1 MNKALFLLLLLL
13 LLLLVMPPARA
24 ATLPAPQLLD
34 DGERAEAW
42 QVIASDGIDARLS
55 SEAGVLSLDYD
66 FRGHAGYVVLRLPVN
81 LELPPSWAFDLR
93 LRGEGPRNTFEFKLL
108 DPSLEN
114 VWWVN
119 RRGFELPAE
128 WLDLRT
134 RGSRFEFAWGP
145 AGGGTSLRRL
155 AAIELAVTAGEGGRG
170 RLQLDR
176 LEFVTLPPPSA
187 EKPVPSA
194 RATSAATGHGPE
206 LAIDGDA
213 ATTWQA
219 GAAGPWRFEVDFG
232 EARELGGVLLR
243 WTADAAAKASRA
255 YEVSGSFDGQNWRRL
270 HRFGAAAGELDA
282 FVAQELELRHL
293 RLDFETPPPG
303 LAELELLPA
312 KLEADRN
319 GLVARLAALSPR
331 GDYPR
336 AFLGET
342 AFWTVAGEDGG
353 RDEALLNEDGALEP
367 WRGAF
372 SLEPFV
378 EQGGR
383 VFSWA
388 DSRSRPYLPEGFLP
402 MPAVE
407 IVYENGPVLVVE
419 TASMVDGLLVRYR
432 VHNPENVAAEAA
444 LLLALRPYQV
454 DPPWQFLSQQGG
466 VTDLRRLAVD
476 EKGAHA
482 EGREVLR
489 LASKPSQLGAQ
500 PFEAGSLL
508 SRLRVG
514 KAPEARQ
521 LEDPQAM
528 ASAFFR
534 FPLRLPPQGKA
545 EVVVAFP
552 WPGHALPAT
561 LPDFETVAA
570 AGRAFW
576 EKRLGAV
583 FFDLPPAAGDL
594 ASVAKSALG
603 HILIHRDGPAIQP
616 GSRSYERSWIR
627 DGALTSSALL
637 RYGLGDAAE
646 DFLQF
651 FLPYQ
656 FENGKVPCCVDGRG
670 SDPVPENDSGGQ
682 LLFLAHEIW
691 RFGGDL
697 ELLRQS
703 WPRLRRAVFYLD
715 QLRQQRRGPEWQTEE
730 KRVFYGLMPE
740 SISHEGYSAKP
751 MHSYWDDFWA
761 HRGFEDAA
769 EMALALG
776 EKEDA
781 ALFATWRDE
790 FAVDLLASLE
800 RAMANHNIDH
810 LPGCAELG
818 DFDATSS
825 AIALA
830 PGRLGRRLPQE
841 ALRKTFERYYREV
854 EGRFSGKKEW
864 DAYTAYELRNAGAL
878 LRLGER
884 EKAWQVLSWLL
895 ADRRPPGWN
904 QMPEVT
910 FREARAPRF
919 NGDLPHGWVASE
931 LLRAVADLFVYENED
946 GDLEIAAGIPA
957 AWLESGRVAVS
968 GLHTPW
974 GKLELELVQEGS
986 EARLRIRGLRVPPGR
1001 AVFVHSPWG
1010 ERRRLESL
1018 PADVFFQRK
1027 S

>member
-1 MNKALFLLLLLL
+1 MNKGPLFLLLSVLSLL
-13 LLLLVMPPARA
+13 A
-24 ATLPAPQLLD
+24 LPAKSEEASAPRRLD
-34 DGERAEAW
+34 DGERAAAW
-42 QVIASDGIDARLS
+42 QVIASDGIDASLA
-55 SEAGVLSLDYD
+55 SESGVLTLDYD
-66 FRGHAGYVVLRLPVN
+66 FRGHAGYVVLRLPVAI
-81 LELPPSWAFDLR
+81 ELPPRWAFDLR
-93 LRGEGPRNTFEFKLL
+93 LRGQGPRNSFEFKLL

-119 RRGFELPAE
+119 RRGYSLPAE

-134 RGSRFEFAWGP
+134 RSSRFEFAWGP
-145 AGGGTSLRRL
+145 AGGGTPRRL
-155 AAIELAVTAGEGGRG
+155 AAIELAVAAGEGGRG
-170 RLQLDR
+170 RLQLDH
-176 LEFVTLPPPSA
+176 LDFVTLPPPSTSPPAPQAKAASA
-187 EKPVPSA
+187 E
-194 RATSAATGHGPE
+194 GHAPR
-206 LAIDGDA
+206 LALDGDP
-213 ATTWQA
+213 ATFWKP
-219 GAAGPWRFEVDFG
+219 GMAGPLSFAVDFG
-232 EARELGGVLLR
+232 EARELGGLLLR
-243 WTADAAAKASRA
+243 WAAAGKGSRA
-255 YEVSGSFDGQNWRRL
+255 YEVFGSLDGQTWRRL
-270 HRFGAAAGELDA
+270 HTFGAAAGELDA
-282 FVAQELELRHL
+282 FVAAELELRYL
-293 RLDFETPPPG
+293 RLDFAAAPPA

-312 KLEADRN
+312 RLGEDRN
-319 GLVARLAALSPR
+319 GLVARLAELSPR

-378 EQGGR
+378 EIDGR
-383 VFSWA
+383 LVSWA
-388 DSRSRPYLPEGFLP
+388 ESQSRPYLPGGFLP

-407 IVYENGPVLVVE
+407 IVYDKGPVLVVE
-419 TASMVDGLLVRYR
+419 TASMADGLLVRYR
-432 VHNPENVAAEAA
+432 VRNPANVSAELA
-444 LLLALRPYQV
+444 LLLALRPFQV

-466 VTDLRRLAVD
+466 VTELRHLELNAR
-476 EKGAHA
+476 GARV
-482 EGREVLR
+482 EGREVVR
-489 LASKPSQLGAQ
+489 WASAPSQLGAQ
-500 PFEAGSLL
+500 SFEEGSLI
-508 SRLRVG
+508 SRLRQG
-514 KAPEARQ
+514 EGPEAREV
-521 LEDPQAM
+521 EDPQAL

-534 FPLRLPPQGKA
+534 WPLKVPPQGEA

-552 WPGHALPAT
+552 WPGHELQAE
-561 LPDFETVAA
+561 LPDFAKVQGAS
-570 AGRAFW
+570 RAFW

-583 FFDLPPAAGDL
+583 RFELPPAAGDL
-594 ASVAKSALG
+594 AAVAKSALG

-637 RYGLGDAAE
+637 RYGLGDAAA
-646 DFLQF
+646 DFLKF

-656 FENGKVPCCVDGRG
+656 FESGKVPCCVDGRG

-703 WPRLRRAVFYLD
+703 WPRLRRAVLY
-715 QLRQQRRGPEWQTEE
+715 QNELRQQRRGPEWQTEN

-769 EMALALG
+769 AMALALG

-790 FAVDLLASLE
+790 FAVELLASLE
-800 RAMANHNIDH
+800 RAMANHNIDY

-841 ALRKTFERYYREV
+841 ALRHTFERYYREV
-854 EGRFSGKKEW
+854 EARFSGQKEW

-910 FREARAPRF
+910 FREVRAPRF

-968 GLHTPW
+968 GLYTPW
-974 GKLELELVQEGS
+974 GKLELEMVQEGN
-986 EARLRIRGLRVPPGR
+986 EARLRIRGLRVPSGR

-1010 ERRRLESL
+1010 ERRRLENL
-1018 PADVFFQRK
+1018 PADVLFQRK
-1027 S
+1027 R